1 MQPPDPK
8 SVVETKLVPPNSQ
21 AATTQTDTRPRPLAQ
36 TLQEL
41 AIELALNRLSPRGAL
56 EEALRL
62 LYEQQQTPEVLV
74 WQGFLFALER
84 SLWPRWTR
92 PFRKVRP

>member
-21 AATTQTDTRPRPLAQ
+21 APTTQTDTRSLAQ

-41 AIELALNRLSPRGAL
+41 TTELALNRFSPRGAL
-56 EEALRL
+56 EEALWL
-62 LYEQQQTPEVLV
+62 LYEQQQTPEVLA
-74 WQGFLFALER
+74 WQDFLFALER
-84 SLWPRWTR
+84 GQRPRRTR
-92 PFRKVRP
+92 LFRKVRT